1 MTSKKALEIL
11 VNNLREVIQS
21 VEEGTQTTN
30 QAFVEVFNVFCE
42 IQTYYE
48 ERIVKLNEKITNLKL
63 EKSTILEEINNRIAL
78 NLGDN
83 SELSALECLK
93 EWIEIQIREK
103 KWIKT
108 RINCETTIDVYIKNI
123 DQKCEICRNEFKE
136 KCTPRSKRPNHCND
150 IKQSKY
156 KKMLC
161 LAVKWAK
168 NISYR

>member
-103 KWIKT
+103 K
-108 RINCETTIDVYIKNI
+108 
-123 DQKCEICRNEFKE
+123 
-136 KCTPRSKRPNHCND
+136 
-150 IKQSKY
+150 
-156 KKMLC
+156 
-161 LAVKWAK
+161 
-168 NISYR
+168 